1 MWEISC
7 PACKK
12 QQTATTLTTIT
23 HCSRC
28 QCELDRLQEITNA
41 AAHAYTI
48 SQQLLAAGNGAEALE
63 QARISWHLR
72 RQPETAQL
80 AFLAALLTADYEKAD
95 HWYNAAENNSHFTS
109 R

>member
-7 PACKK
+7 PACRK
-12 QQTATTLTTIT
+12 QQTATTSTKIT

-41 AAHAYTI
+41 AARTYTV
-48 SQQLLAAGNGAEALE
+48 SQQLLAAGDGAGALE
-63 QARISWHLR
+63 QARISWGLR
-72 RQPETAQL
+72 RQPATAEL

-95 HWYNAAENNSHFTS
+95 HWYKLAENI
-109 R
+109 